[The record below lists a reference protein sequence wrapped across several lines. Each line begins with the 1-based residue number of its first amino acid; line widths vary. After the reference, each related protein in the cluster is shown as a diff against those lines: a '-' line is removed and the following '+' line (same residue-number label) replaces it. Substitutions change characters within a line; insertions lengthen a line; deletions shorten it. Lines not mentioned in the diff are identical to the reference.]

1 MTRDGIYKLRM
12 RKQASGLT
20 DSAALLGT
28 LAALGIVIPSFA
40 GGWALG
46 KWTSPRDTDMSNLQ
60 RESRLARLRGD
71 REQLL
76 LQQQQLAQNQK
87 NPTDAKKSVYG
98 LVNA

>member
-46 KWTSPRDTDMSNLQ
+46 KWTSPRDTDMANLQ
-60 RESRLARLRGD
+60 RQSRLARLRGD
-71 REQLL
+71 KQQLL
-76 LQQQQLAQNQK
+76 LQNEQLAQNQK
-87 NPTDAKKSVYG
+87 NPDEARKSVYG
-98 LVNA
+98 LVNS

>member
-1 MTRDGIYKLRM
+1 MTREGIYKLKL
-12 RKQASGLT
+12 RKKASGLT

-60 RESRLARLRGD
+60 RQSRLARLRGD

-76 LQQQQLAQNQK
+76 LQQKQLAQNQK
-87 NPTDAKKSVYG
+87 TPSDDKKSVYG
-98 LVNA
+98 LVNS